1 MCHYLHYVD
10 EETDGAGFL
19 DLTEA
24 DIKSLVPKLG
34 IVKKLCRL
42 QNLVRICYTCKA

>member
-1 MCHYLHYVD
+1 M
-10 EETDGAGFL
+10 

-34 IVKKLCRL
+34 VVKKICRL
-42 QNLVRICYTCKA
+42 QALVSSTHACAGY